1 MTIQRALISVSDKR
15 NLHKL
20 APFLEASGVE
30 IISTGGTLK
39 YLKQH
44 GVKAQDISS
53 FTGFPEMMNGRL
65 KTLHPKVHGGIL
77 GRRVED
83 RDVMWEHEIKPI
95 DLVVVNLYD
104 FESAIAKPGTDLAYA
119 IENIDIGGPA
129 MLRSAAKNYIDV
141 VPLVDPD
148 DYDHFMAAFAAT
160 NEVSLKDRMK
170 YAQKV
175 FAHTSKYDE
184 MISTYLY
191 HTIFK
196 LSYPST
202 V

>member
-1 MTIQRALISVSDKR
+1 MIKRALISVTNKK
-15 NLHKL
+15 NLNVL
-20 APFLEASGVE
+20 ASYLQECGVE

-44 GVKAQDISS
+44 NIKATDI
-53 FTGFPEMMNGRL
+53 TKITNFPEMMDGRL

-77 GRRVED
+77 GRRDIDTDIMAEYD
-83 RDVMWEHEIKPI
+83 ILPI

-104 FESAIAKPGTDLAYA
+104 FGDAIAQPGVTMDTA

-129 MLRSAAKNYIDV
+129 MLRSAAKNNKDV
-141 VPLVDPD
+141 VVLVNPEDYEDFIDMDKSDVGITPLQR
-148 DYDHFMAAFAAT
+148 
-160 NEVSLKDRMK
+160 LR

-175 FAHTSKYDE
+175 FTHTSMYDTT
-184 MISTYLY
+184 ISQYMF

-196 LSYPST
+196 QL
-202 V
+202 

>member
-1 MTIQRALISVSDKR
+1 MTIKRALISVTNKK
-15 NLHKL
+15 NLNAL
-20 APFLEASGVE
+20 ASYLQEQGVE

-44 GVKAQDISS
+44 GIKAIDI
-53 FTGFPEMMNGRL
+53 TKITEFPEMMDGRL

-77 GRRVED
+77 GRR
-83 RDVMWEHEIKPI
+83 DVDVDIMAEYGILPI

-104 FESAIAKPGTDLAYA
+104 FGSAIAQPGVTMDTA

-129 MLRSAAKNYIDV
+129 MLRSAAKNNKDV
-141 VPLVDPD
+141 VVLVNPD
-148 DYDHFMAAFAAT
+148 DYDDFITMHGSDIGIT
-160 NEVSLKDRMK
+160 PLQRLR

-175 FAHTSKYDE
+175 FTHTAMYDTT
-184 MISTYLY
+184 ISQYMF

-196 LSYPST
+196 QL
-202 V
+202 